1 MTCFPDLPYLPKS
14 IVKTRKNV
22 FIKPRLQGLMGGGGM
37 QNIKLPL
44 IK

>member
-22 FIKPRLQGLMGGGGM
+22 FIKPCWEQTDGGG
-37 QNIKLPL
+37 
-44 IK
+44 